1 MPVAKLAILLDLAP
15 CSRYCGSP
23 LKKRPW
29 FWFPLLPSRPH
40 RSTVQD
46 KQQGDS
52 VVGPYET
59 TQRHLSACWWGLDS
73 SLGVL
78 WWLPVS
84 NQVKG
89 RIPVLARDLQTLMY
103 YKAPKVWI
111 LRDNEESHLGSLRF
125 ISVTHFSRDS
135 EENLKRG
142 CTSENPL
149 YTALEPWNLKKV
161 VWSGIPNPRNV

>member
-1 MPVAKLAILLDLAP
+1 MPVAKLAILLDLASH
-15 CSRYCGSP
+15 SRYCGSP

-29 FWFPLLPSRPH
+29 FWFPLLPSWPH
-40 RSTVQD
+40 WAADRD
-46 KQQGDS
+46 RQQGTQMW
-52 VVGPYET
+52 VQMRH
-59 TQRHLSACWWGLDS
+59 QRHLSACWWGLDS

-78 WWLPVS
+78 WWLPVG
-84 NQVKG
+84 NQNKG
-89 RIPVLARDLQTLMY
+89 QIPCAARVLQTLLY
-103 YKAPKVWI
+103 LKAPKVWI